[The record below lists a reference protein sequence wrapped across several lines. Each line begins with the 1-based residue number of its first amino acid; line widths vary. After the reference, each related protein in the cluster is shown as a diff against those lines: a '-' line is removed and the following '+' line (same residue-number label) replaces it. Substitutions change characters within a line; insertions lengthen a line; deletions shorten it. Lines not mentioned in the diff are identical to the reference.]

1 MQSSVIV
8 WPGGEHAFRLALAQ
22 CEGLQQATDCGPDF
36 LLAKFESRLWS
47 PKEAF
52 EVLRWGLI
60 GGGMEPAEA
69 QKVVRGAFD
78 RASGYAEFKVT
89 ALRVLLS
96 ALYGPPDDPAGER
109 SPAGDPTQSLPETAD
124 GSSAFSTA

>member
-1 MQSSVIV
+1 MRADVIV
-8 WPGGEHAFRLALAQ
+8 WSGGEHAFRLALAQ

-36 LLAKFESRLWS
+36 LLAKFESRMWT

-78 RASGYAEFKVT
+78 RAAGYAEFKVT
-89 ALRVLLS
+89 ALRVLLA
-96 ALYGPPDDPAGER
+96 ALYGPPDDPAGEV
-109 SPAGDPTQSLPETAD
+109 SPAGGMTQSGPETDD
-124 GSSAFSTA
+124 GSSAPTTA

>member
-60 GGGMEPAEA
+60 GGGMEAVEA
-69 QKVVRGAFD
+69 KRVVTGAFD
-78 RASGYAEFKVT
+78 RADGYAEFKTV
-89 ALRVLLS
+89 ALRVLLT
-96 ALYGPPDDPAGER
+96 ALYGPPDDPAGED
-109 SPAGDPTQSLPETAD
+109 SPAGDPTQSQPATDA
-124 GSSAFSTA
+124 GSSAPSTL